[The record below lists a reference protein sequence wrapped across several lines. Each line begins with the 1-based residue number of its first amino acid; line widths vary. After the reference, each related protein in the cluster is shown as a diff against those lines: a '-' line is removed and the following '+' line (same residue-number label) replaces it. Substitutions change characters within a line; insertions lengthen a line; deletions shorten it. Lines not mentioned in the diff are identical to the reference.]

1 MVLALPC
8 RADPGT
14 VILLPVISGHACLA
28 TGAFVGPAVEPE
40 SALPRPVRQ
49 KPQGM
54 LVFEVELIK

>member
-1 MVLALPC
+1 
-8 RADPGT
+8 
-14 VILLPVISGHACLA
+14 LA